1 MIRNI
6 KIVTASAYMSM
17 FFLGVSASLIG
28 AAAHS
33 IGLSPFQI
41 GLMIAAQNVGFT
53 VSVLTAGALADQV
66 QKPRILLGGS
76 LILALA
82 FFTFYLTGLFWLNLV
97 IMFFIGAGIGTYEGV
112 TDALLLEIHTRRQN
126 LHINVNHF
134 FVTFG
139 GITIALYL
147 AFLQVNWRNAII
159 QSGLVVLLL
168 AVVFGLTKLP
178 LPPRRTGEP
187 YLSRLKILTR
197 ERTVVLLFVVV
208 ILAVG
213 IESGSIGILTTY
225 LTDLRG
231 FSEFA
236 AKLGLIVFLVG
247 MAAGRL
253 LVGFFS
259 KDDQVAQFT
268 LALFG
273 LAFVVFGAIF
283 WFDFGQLTYGGVF
296 LTGLALSAILPLI
309 ISWAGLLYPEI
320 AGTVLG
326 VIKVAIPVGGIILP
340 FFMSIIARQLSLQAA
355 LLLFPLAALAGGGLV
370 YLTIRSPKG
379 KPVVAAPA
387 IEGEL

>member
-1 MIRNI
+1 MIKSI
-6 KIVTASAYMSM
+6 KAITASAYLSM

-28 AAAHS
+28 AAARN
-33 IGLSPFQI
+33 IGLSPYQI

-53 VSVLTAGALADQV
+53 VSVLLSGALADQV
-66 QKPRILLGGS
+66 DKTKILFGGS
-76 LILALA
+76 LVLALA
-82 FFTFYLTGLFWLNLV
+82 FFTFYLTGLFWLNLL
-97 IMFFIGAGIGTYEGV
+97 IMFFIGAGIGTFEGV

-147 AFLQVNWRNAII
+147 TFLQVNWRNAVI
-159 QSGLVVLLL
+159 QSGVVVLLL
-168 AVVFGLTKLP
+168 AAIFGLTRLP
-178 LPPRRTGEP
+178 SPPGKTGEP

-197 ERTVVLLFVVV
+197 ERTVILLFVII

-259 KDDQVAQFT
+259 KDDQVAHFT

-273 LAFVVFGAIF
+273 LAFVVFAAIF
-283 WFDFGQLTYGGVF
+283 WFDFGALTYGGVF

-309 ISWAGLLYPEI
+309 ISWAGLLYPDI

-340 FFMSIIARQLSLQAA
+340 FFMSIIAKQVSLSAS
-355 LLLFPLAALAGGGLV
+355 LLLFPLAALLGLGLV
-370 YLTIRSPKG
+370 YVTIRQLKST
-379 KPVVAAPA
+379 AAILPA
-387 IEGEL
+387 VEAEP